1 MSSKLKEIHVHE
13 DFNDQQNM
21 FAEKFSK
28 SRKRANIIERQFK

>member
-28 SRKRANIIERQFK
+28 SSESKYYRTPI